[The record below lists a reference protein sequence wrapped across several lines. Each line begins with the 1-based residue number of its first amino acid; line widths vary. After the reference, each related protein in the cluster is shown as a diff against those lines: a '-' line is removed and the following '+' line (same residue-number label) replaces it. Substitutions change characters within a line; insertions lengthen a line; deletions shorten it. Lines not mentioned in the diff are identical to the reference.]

1 MNKSMPRDLLTEL
14 TELYT
19 FESEQPGDVSVASLS
34 ESLGVS
40 QSTALRCLRAQVKE
54 GRCIRVEVRLP
65 SGRRGFVYR
74 KPPGTTKE
82 GGRP

>member
-1 MNKSMPRDLLTEL
+1 MSKPMSSDLLAEL

-19 FESEQPGDVSVASLS
+19 YETEQPGDVSVASLS

-40 QSTALRCLRAQVKE
+40 ESSALRFLRAQVKE

-65 SGRRGFVYR
+65 SGRRAFVYR
-74 KPPGTTKE
+74 KPQEPTKE

>member
-1 MNKSMPRDLLTEL
+1 MSKAMPDDLLAEL
-14 TELYT
+14 AELYT
-19 FESEQPGDVSVASLS
+19 YETEQPGDVSVASLS

-40 QSTALRCLRAQVKE
+40 GSSALRFLRAHVKE

-65 SGRRGFVYR
+65 SGRRAFVYR
-74 KPPGTTKE
+74 KPRAATKE

>member
-1 MNKSMPRDLLTEL
+1 MSKAMNSDLLAEL

-19 FESEQPGDVSVASLS
+19 YETEQPGDVSVASLS
-34 ESLGVS
+34 ETLGVS
-40 QSTALRCLRAQVKE
+40 ESSALRFLRAQVKE
-54 GRCIRVEVRLP
+54 SRCIRVEVRLP

-74 KPPGTTKE
+74 KPPGTAKE

>member
-1 MNKSMPRDLLTEL
+1 MSKPMSSDLLAEL

-19 FESEQPGDVSVASLS
+19 YETEQPGDVSIASLS

-54 GRCIRVEVRLP
+54 GRCIRVEVRLR

-74 KPPGTTKE
+74 KPQEPTKE